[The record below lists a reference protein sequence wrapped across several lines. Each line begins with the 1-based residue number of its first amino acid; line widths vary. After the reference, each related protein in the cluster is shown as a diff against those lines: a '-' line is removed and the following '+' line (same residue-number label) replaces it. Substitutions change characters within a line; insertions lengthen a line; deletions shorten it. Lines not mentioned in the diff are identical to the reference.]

1 MIQFNL
7 TPKNISFSVSKLWC
21 CPFLLY
27 GRINILIQIT
37 LSYEYFFADSMC
49 GIFDCNTIN
58 RLCVTYLSFK
68 RENIFSIF
76 SKSESF
82 SHLLV
87 FVQEFT
93 KKLVKSWDF
102 TQNFDSSRG
111 QFLRSSNSRRY
122 LWISSNVKI
131 RGLRAKLCVFLFWKE
146 LCRFKVKDSM
156 LFVEQKYKL

>member
-21 CPFLLY
+21 CPFLLF
-27 GRINILIQIT
+27 GRISILIQIT
-37 LSYEYFFADSMC
+37 LSY
-49 GIFDCNTIN
+49 IFLRIPCA
-58 RLCVTYLSFK
+58 VYLTVIPSTDYVLHTFHLK
-68 RENIFSIF
+68 ENIFSIF

-82 SHLLV
+82 SYLLV

-111 QFLRSSNSRRY
+111 QFLGSSNSRRY